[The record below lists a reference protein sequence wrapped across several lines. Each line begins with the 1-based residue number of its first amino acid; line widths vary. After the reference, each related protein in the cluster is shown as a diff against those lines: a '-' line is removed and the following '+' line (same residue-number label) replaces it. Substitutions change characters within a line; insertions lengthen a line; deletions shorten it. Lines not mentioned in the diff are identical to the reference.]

1 MHHGTKW
8 VGLRPR
14 RRPEQSQ
21 SPASI
26 MPRSLPLAL
35 PIPHVPIKAENHL
48 GRRPAHR
55 NSHTGGHHRRHG
67 QLPLPPTPAHTT
79 AAPGA
84 VGDPHLPSVAN
95 DGIYSLHRRI
105 RTPNRHN
112 KVAFP
117 STLRRSLQLPFP
129 QMLPMRRP
137 SSMRQMD
144 KLSLPWQLPR
154 HVGLRFSATRGPE
167 GTMCGGRLVN
177 GSLGRPRGRL
187 VGVVRRPPAGA
198 GSRTFAKC
206 ELFKACAAG

>member
-1 MHHGTKW
+1 MADAPPTAIATRGAIT
-8 VGLRPR
+8 GGM
-14 RRPEQSQ
+14 
-21 SPASI
+21 ANC
-26 MPRSLPLAL
+26 RSLPPP
-35 PIPHVPIKAENHL
+35 PI
-48 GRRPAHR
+48 R
-55 NSHTGGHHRRHG
+55 
-67 QLPLPPTPAHTT
+67 QLLS
-79 AAPGA
+79 APSEP
-84 VGDPHLPSVAN
+84 PHLPSVGN
-95 DGIYSLHRRI
+95 DGTYSLHRRI

-117 STLRRSLQLPFP
+117 STLRRARQLPFP

-144 KLSLPWQLPR
+144 KVSLPWQLPR

-187 VGVVRRPPAGA
+187 VGVVRRPPDGA

-206 ELFKACAAG
+206 ESFKACAAG